1 MFGGQEAAGSSRPVN
16 HALPQVP
23 ELADAELLKFEK
35 ELLGFYITSHPLT
48 EHQSALENFSTASTK
63 EAMLASENSEVIIG
77 GMISRVKKSVT
88 KNGRSAG
95 QSMAMITLED
105 LEGQIDG
112 VLFAETYADILK
124 RFPGSVANERIVFLR
139 GKIDKRRETP
149 SIVVN
154 DLIPI
159 EEAAGKLTTMIGL
172 KLDSSRHGVEIAT
185 ALEAVLA
192 KHPGGTE
199 VFLQV
204 TNDIGR
210 KITLRLGKDRS
221 LRPTRALVE
230 DVERLLGRECIQ
242 LWGQGTRRRKKLVQQ
257 QPLFQEA
264 EEAELAGT
272 ASVEPA
278 AEDVAEPE
286 EALLTA

>member
-1 MFGGQEAAGSSRPVN
+1 
-16 HALPQVP
+16 
-23 ELADAELLKFEK
+23 
-35 ELLGFYITSHPLT
+35 LLGFYITSHPLT
-48 EHQSALENFSTASTK
+48 EHQSALEHFSTASTK
-63 EAMLASENSEVIIG
+63 EAMVASENSEVIIG